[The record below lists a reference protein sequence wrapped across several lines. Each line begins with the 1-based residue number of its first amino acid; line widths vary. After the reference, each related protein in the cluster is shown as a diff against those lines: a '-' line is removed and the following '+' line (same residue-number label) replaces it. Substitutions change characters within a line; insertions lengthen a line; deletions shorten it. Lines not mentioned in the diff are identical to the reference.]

1 MMLFQSYVWDIS
13 KQVKTR
19 NGSEE
24 YEWRT
29 RDRNTTWRGLTFR
42 DRNPAVKLKEMSLLP
57 DFFIDSK
64 D

>member
-13 KQVKTR
+13 KQVKTQ
-19 NGSEE
+19 NE

-29 RDRNTTWRGLTFR
+29 RDRNTTWCGLTFR
-42 DRNPAVKLKEMSLLP
+42 DRNPAVKSKEMSLLP
-57 DFFIDSK
+57 DFFIDSN